1 MEPTTEETEMN
12 ALALRCGDR
21 FDYMGLRTVILV
33 EQLAHREIEVT
44 TVNDLGFTQRCG
56 FCIGDTV
63 TLV

>member
-1 MEPTTEETEMN
+1 MN